1 MVDLTNV
8 AYTDEYIKRKNMTI
22 DLAYNSSNKLS
33 EKEVIN
39 GNLKRIIT
47 EYATREYFCSNN
59 KVYDVENKLVFE
71 YFNVYN
77 HYFFCNRVK
86 YNNGREYIFY
96 KTALYGYN
104 VFSIDTKE
112 TFDYYPK
119 HSFNGGETLIGTDI
133 HFNPHNN
140 ICAVGGCYWAGPSE
154 IFLIEIDDPLKPF
167 GKYINT
173 HLIIDRAYDKYDD
186 VDFVEWQA
194 NDIKI
199 KCYNMETE
207 KNELITITEREY
219 TEQMVEIEK

>member
-77 HYFFCNRVK
+77 HYFF
-86 YNNGREYIFY
+86 
-96 KTALYGYN
+96 A
-104 VFSIDTKE
+104 
-112 TFDYYPK
+112 
-119 HSFNGGETLIGTDI
+119 
-133 HFNPHNN
+133 
-140 ICAVGGCYWAGPSE
+140 
-154 IFLIEIDDPLKPF
+154 IE
-167 GKYINT
+167 
-173 HLIIDRAYDKYDD
+173 
-186 VDFVEWQA
+186 
-194 NDIKI
+194 
-199 KCYNMETE
+199 
-207 KNELITITEREY
+207 
-219 TEQMVEIEK
+219 